1 MDTIK
6 RKTKRATP
14 RSKKTIRKMTPLARK
29 LAHLTRTMQSNL
41 KRLAYLTEALYELER
56 SERAAQAQIEGHAL
70 VCPLVTEP
78 LACAGDELWPELPNG
93 EGTMPSDEAQA
104 LGPDSYRTASEIMQ
118 GQNDGL

>member
-29 LAHLTRTMQSNL
+29 LAHLTRTMQSSL

-56 SERAAQAQIEGHAL
+56 SERAAQAQIAGHAL
-70 VCPLVTEP
+70 VCPLVAEP
-78 LACAGDELWPELPNG
+78 SEKPAAELWPELPNG
-93 EGTMPSDEAQA
+93 EGIPPSEEAQA
-104 LGPDSYRTASEIMQ
+104 IGPDSYRTASEIEP
-118 GQNDGL
+118 GQDHAL